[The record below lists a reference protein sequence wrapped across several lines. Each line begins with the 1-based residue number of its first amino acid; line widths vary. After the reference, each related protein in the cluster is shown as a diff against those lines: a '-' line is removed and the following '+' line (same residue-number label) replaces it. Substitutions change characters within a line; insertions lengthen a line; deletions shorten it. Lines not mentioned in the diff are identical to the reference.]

1 MSHELQIFLSH
12 KKGDSERN
20 ARHIAGDLALFGGP
34 NVKVICSA
42 NFEPG
47 ENWEQKIRQGLASS
61 NWLVLLYTGP
71 HTEWDWCLF
80 ETGFF
85 RALMGD
91 QEQRRLICLH
101 DPLFPVPAPLRSFV
115 SVPAIEEKVFALFE
129 DIYLHD
135 PWKINPRIFENNRD
149 AVNDAT
155 RRVCEAARFGA
166 GPKHSLR
173 LAPLVNVR
181 IKKNQT
187 HELESGRIPSSATVT
202 GEGGWETVFGKPE
215 ATSGWTWRELMEGI
229 DKTSAWEYQI
239 CSMMA
244 DAIKMRSV
252 QYPSIALR
260 ISVRGAQEAEDI
272 YRIGLGRVSEF
283 EEEYEFVFILF
294 RVRTPF
300 DPSEDDRETMLYHLF
315 NLAWHFRR
323 RFVERHRR
331 IMEDLA
337 DQQKLMR
344 QGNTEDFQN
353 EVAEAV
359 RSIKIDLKSL
369 EADAQVRGFDR
380 AAKVRRAFHPSER
393 DKLDQLL
400 TIEWPPLQR
409 RLEEAIKKASPIPQ
423 EIHGI
428 LTEMEPINRWYY
440 QRSVARLSGIAGAS
454 DRPVLKRTARN
465 GVTGHSR
472 IQRSRV

>member
-115 SVPAIEEKVFALFE
+115 SVPAIEEKVYKLFE

-135 PWKINPRIFENNRD
+135 PWKINPRIFESNRD

-181 IKKNQT
+181 IKKNQI

-283 EEEYEFVFILF
+283 EEEYEFV
-294 RVRTPF
+294 
-300 DPSEDDRETMLYHLF
+300 
-315 NLAWHFRR
+315 
-323 RFVERHRR
+323 
-331 IMEDLA
+331 
-337 DQQKLMR
+337 
-344 QGNTEDFQN
+344 
-353 EVAEAV
+353 
-359 RSIKIDLKSL
+359 
-369 EADAQVRGFDR
+369 
-380 AAKVRRAFHPSER
+380 
-393 DKLDQLL
+393 
-400 TIEWPPLQR
+400 
-409 RLEEAIKKASPIPQ
+409 
-423 EIHGI
+423 
-428 LTEMEPINRWYY
+428 
-440 QRSVARLSGIAGAS
+440 
-454 DRPVLKRTARN
+454 
-465 GVTGHSR
+465 
-472 IQRSRV
+472 